1 MDPRQVLVNQFV
13 LGSRESWVSWYLFFP
28 PLGLADNSAF
38 CQTVS
43 WAVALIL
50 YHSDFK
56 DAAHLPV
63 QQKRIDIFFF
73 FSCFHFTALK
83 SQLCRA
89 VRLVRQA
96 TLPMLWAFTFH
107 GTGYLVTFSC
117 CISRE
122 IFMGN
127 ARCILFHL
135 VVVKSTVSLNKSLS
149 PPQHCPAM
157 LKQKSGQL

>member
-1 MDPRQVLVNQFV
+1 M
-13 LGSRESWVSWYLFFP
+13 
-28 PLGLADNSAF
+28 
-38 CQTVS
+38 
-43 WAVALIL
+43 ALIL

-63 QQKRIDIFFF
+63 QQKRLFF

-89 VRLVRQA
+89 VRLVRQP

-107 GTGYLVTFSC
+107 GTDYLVTFSC

-157 LKQKSGQL
+157 LKQKSGQLQIQRMFALHREIFHFHTFTSGTNVFQKYFLDSRDEGTRKAVPDRA